1 MMTVRASRTGLKKT
15 KMVRKVR
22 TMRAN
27 TRMKKN
33 SEEDRESDEEKED
46 NERDNRMKTKTRK
59 VNTCKVCKKP
69 LANTEHTFQGD

>member
-1 MMTVRASRTGLKKT
+1 
-15 KMVRKVR
+15 
-22 TMRAN
+22 
-27 TRMKKN
+27 MKKN